1 MWSGSQFL
9 YEWKCKALKSQKG
22 GQMKRIRDGEGA
34 VLIASREV
42 QDFGGRE
49 EQVMQIQGKK
59 LGQSGSGSRNQIH
72 Y

>member
-1 MWSGSQFL
+1 
-9 YEWKCKALKSQKG
+9 
-22 GQMKRIRDGEGA
+22 MKRIRDGEGA

-49 EQVMQIQGKK
+49 EQVMQIEGKK